1 MTIATRS
8 RIDPAPLD
16 DFAQSVLDGLS
27 QSPKAIPC
35 RFFYDERGSELFEA
49 ITLLDEYYPTRTE
62 IALLEQH
69 ATAIAE
75 LAGPRACIIE
85 FGSGSSRKTA
95 TLIAAMD
102 DLAVYAPIDI
112 CREALDAAAE
122 RLARQFPDLPIS
134 PICADFNAPIALP
147 KSMLPLRKLG
157 FFPGST
163 IGNLHPDEAVEFL
176 RRAARLLGRTGALL
190 VGVDLQKSADIL
202 IPAYDDA
209 QGVTAEFN
217 LNLIARINR
226 ELDGTLDIAAFAHEA
241 IYNEEVGRIEIYLKS
256 LRRQTASVLGQSFA
270 FNEGERIHTE
280 NSYKYSIEGFRA
292 LASEAGWRPEQ
303 SWVDAN
309 GLYSLHYLTVQ
320 Q

>member
-8 RIDPAPLD
+8 RVDSAPLD
-16 DFAQSVLDGLS
+16 DFAESVLDGLS

-49 ITLLDEYYPTRTE
+49 ITRLDEYYPTRTE
-62 IALLEQH
+62 ITLLEQH
-69 ATAIAE
+69 AGAIAE

-85 FGSGSSRKTA
+85 FGSGSSRKTG

-134 PICADFNAPIALP
+134 PICADFNAPISLP

-190 VGVDLQKSADIL
+190 VGVDLRKSADIL

-217 LNLIARINR
+217 LNLLARINR
-226 ELDGTLDIAAFAHEA
+226 ELDGNLDIAAFEHEA
-241 IYNEEVGRIEIYLKS
+241 IYNEAAGRIEIYMKS
-256 LRRQTASVLGQSFA
+256 LRQQTASVLGQSFS
-270 FNEGERIHTE
+270 FDEGERVHTE
-280 NSYKYSIEGFRA
+280 NSYKYSVEGFRA
-292 LASEAGWRPEQ
+292 LANEAGWRPEQ
-303 SWVDAN
+303 SWVDTG
-309 GLYSLHYLTVQ
+309 GL
-320 Q
+320 